1 MTSNTARTV
10 TKRDLNDLLNKKGA
24 RHLTLRNNKH
34 GFYFN
39 NALDPLC
46 GSIHVGRSLQ
56 SVDMNALSVKIEAAT
71 PSPGRLA
78 EMKKMEERRI
88 VHTFVRDEQPLVVE
102 DLPALVCPVCG
113 YTVLD
118 LHVLDALFA
127 LDPLTEKP
135 IRHVPV
141 FRLSLAPA

>member
-88 VHTFVRDEQPLVVE
+88 ANTKEDMTNLILSAVAND
-102 DLPALVCPVCG
+102 DLP
-113 YTVLD
+113 VLAEQ
-118 LHVLDALFA
+118 LNTHKR
-127 LDPLTEKP
+127 T
-135 IRHVPV
+135 
-141 FRLSLAPA
+141 LAVINDMIGS

>member
-34 GFYFN
+34 GFY
-39 NALDPLC
+39 
-46 GSIHVGRSLQ
+46 VGRSLQ

-88 VHTFVRDEQPLVVE
+88 ANTKEDMNNLILSAVAND
-102 DLPALVCPVCG
+102 DLP
-113 YTVLD
+113 VLAEQ
-118 LHVLDALFA
+118 LNTHKR
-127 LDPLTEKP
+127 T
-135 IRHVPV
+135 
-141 FRLSLAPA
+141 LAVINDMIGS

>member
-78 EMKKMEERRI
+78 EMKKMEEQLQTILLNTDPKNRLK
-88 VHTFVRDEQPLVVE
+88 HQKSL
-102 DLPALVCPVCG
+102 LP
-113 YTVLD
+113 
-118 LHVLDALFA
+118 
-127 LDPLTEKP
+127 
-135 IRHVPV
+135 
-141 FRLSLAPA
+141 